1 MILRRGLLAAKQPK
15 QMLMITSLAE
25 ACETR
30 PALAY
35 GGAAAQ
41 MTV

>member
-1 MILRRGLLAAKQPK
+1 MFSLHF
-15 QMLMITSLAE
+15 MITSLAE

-30 PALAY
+30 PALPY